1 MSTPTDTTAAAY
13 NLAAARSYEGQKDV
27 FSVRIGTKPIEI
39 SLGFQPLGVS
49 IMGSFIAVAAYFEP
63 AVMLARIEVSC
74 DDLRLSQITWIRSVM
89 HEGKPVRMF
98 PDLFAG
104 GANRMQNAVFRTPD
118 QLWLSRNG
126 DRRIFIVR
134 RQDDGTWHH
143 SSALLLP
150 GSDEHP
156 LLHSVLLGE
165 DPRHVTTTESDGPLE
180 NWALCSYRLDD
191 PKLECLSESV
201 TPWRYLGARHANGT
215 LYSVADVRAGDK
227 RGIFADKR
235 RILDVP
241 GNGIALLDGGKSG
254 ALVTRYG
261 QAYPGPFNGIPGS
274 LIYVP
279 PDCLV

>member
-1 MSTPTDTTAAAY
+1 MPTEDSTAAAY
-13 NLAAARSYEGQKDV
+13 KLAAARSYEGQETD
-27 FSVRIGTKPIEI
+27 FSSHFGTLPVEI
-39 SLGFQPLGVS
+39 PLGFQPLGIS

-74 DDLRLSQITWIRSVM
+74 DDLHFSQITWIRGVKYQG
-89 HEGKPVRMF
+89 EAVRMF

-118 QLWLSRNG
+118 QLWLTRNG

-134 RQDDGTWHH
+134 RHDDDAWHH

-165 DPRHVTTTESDGPLE
+165 DPRHVTTTESDGRLE
-180 NWALCSYRLDD
+180 HWTLCSYSLSG
-191 PKLECLSESV
+191 PKPGLMSHEPI
-201 TPWRYLGARHANGT
+201 TPWRYLGARHTNGT

-227 RGIFADKR
+227 RGIFANKR
-235 RILDVP
+235 RVLDVP

-279 PDCLV
+279 PRWLV